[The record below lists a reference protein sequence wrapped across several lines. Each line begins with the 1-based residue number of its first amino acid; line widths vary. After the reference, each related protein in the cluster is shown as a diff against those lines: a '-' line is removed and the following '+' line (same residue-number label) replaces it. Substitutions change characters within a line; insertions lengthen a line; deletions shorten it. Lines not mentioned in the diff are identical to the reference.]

1 MKQIN
6 NYCHMMKKLG
16 LLAKH
21 CFAVWLHSINWV

>member
-1 MKQIN
+1 
-6 NYCHMMKKLG
+6 MMKKLG